1 MTGIDLSVKA
11 LADSAVEL
19 GAAAARPLSAREVV
33 VDPRVRLKCITPR
46 CSGYGRNLMCPPFVP
61 TPDEFAGALA
71 RYDNALV
78 VQQAIPL
85 TPADIKRRFRGKD
98 LGQLEASETY
108 TAILRDSQAAFSG
121 LMTRL
126 ETEALESGHALA
138 AALDGGECALCPV
151 CTAAEAAPG
160 GPVAA
165 CRHPFAARPS
175 MEAVGIDVVRTAA
188 AAGLDVRF
196 PTDEPR
202 WTGLLLVD

>member
-1 MTGIDLSVKA
+1 MT
-11 LADSAVEL
+11 
-19 GAAAARPLSAREVV
+19 
-33 VDPRVRLKCITPR
+33 
-46 CSGYGRNLMCPPFVP
+46 
-61 TPDEFAGALA
+61 
-71 RYDNALV
+71 
-78 VQQAIPL
+78 Q
-85 TPADIKRRFRGKD
+85 
-98 LGQLEASETY
+98 
-108 TAILRDSQAAFSG
+108 
-121 LMTRL
+121 L

-160 GPVAA
+160 EPVAA

-175 MEAVGIDVVRTAA
+175 MEALGIDVVRTAA